1 MKFIVTRYNI
11 STVKGNEVFRMKRYR
26 KRIADDILIRKLE
39 GKGAVLIEGPK
50 WCGKATTAEQLAASI
65 LYMDDPE
72 KKEQNIAMSELNPKR
87 LLKGATPRLI
97 DEWQLAP
104 KLWDAIRFEVD
115 HRGELGQFVLTGS
128 AVPADTREI
137 THSGTGR
144 FTWLT
149 MRPMSLYESGDSTGE
164 VRLKDLFSGAAE
176 IDGASNLSIDR
187 LAFLVCRGGWPQAV
201 DMQDE
206 IALDQAMD
214 YYDAVVHSDINRADN
229 VQKNPER
236 VKRLMRSYARNQ
248 GGQVPNT
255 VLAQDIAANDETPIS
270 EETVASYVSA
280 LRKIFVVE
288 DMPAWNPNLRSKTA
302 IRSSDTRYYID
313 PSIAAAA
320 LGIGPNDLINDLKTF
335 GFLFETLCIRD
346 LRVFADA
353 LNGEVY
359 HYRDKDGLEC
369 DAVVHLRNG
378 NYGLIEIKLGG
389 DRLIEEGAK
398 NLKSMEA
405 KIDTDKMNTPS
416 FLMVLTGTGDYAYR
430 RQDGVYV
437 VPIGCLRN

>member
-1 MKFIVTRYNI
+1 MNG
-11 STVKGNEVFRMKRYR
+11 SEVFQMKNYR
-26 KRIADDILIRKLE
+26 KRIADDILARKLE

-50 WCGKATTAEQLAASI
+50 WCGKTTTAEQVAASI
-65 LYMDDPE
+65 LYMDEPE
-72 KKEQNIAMSELNPKR
+72 KKEQNIAMAELNPKR
-87 LLKGATPRLI
+87 LLKGAAPRLI
-97 DEWQLAP
+97 DEWQIAP

-128 AVPADTREI
+128 AVPSDTKEI

-149 MRPMSLYESGDSTGE
+149 MRPMSLYESGDSSGE
-164 VRLKDLFSGAAE
+164 VSLKALFDGAEE
-176 IDGASNLSIDR
+176 IDGASELSIDR

-201 DMQDE
+201 DMRDE

-214 YYDAVVHSDINRADN
+214 YYDAVVRSDINRADN
-229 VQKNPER
+229 VQKNPEKVR
-236 VKRLMRSYARNQ
+236 RLMRSYARNQ
-248 GGQVPNT
+248 GSQVPNT
-255 VLAQDIAANDETPIS
+255 VLAQDIAANDETPITDD
-270 EETVASYVSA
+270 TVASYVNA

-320 LGIGPNDLINDLKTF
+320 LGIGPNDLVNDLKTF

-346 LRVFADA
+346 LRVFADS
-353 LNGEVY
+353 LNGGVY
-359 HYRDKDGLEC
+359 HYRDKDGQEC
-369 DAVVHLRNG
+369 DAVVHLKNG
-378 NYGLIEIKLGG
+378 KYGLIEIKLGG
-389 DRLIEEGAK
+389 DKLIVEGAK
-398 NLKSMEA
+398 SLKAMEA
-405 KIDTDKMNTPS
+405 KIDTDKMNAPS
-416 FLMVLTGTGDYAYR
+416 FLMVLTGIGDYAYR

-437 VPIGCLRN
+437 VPIGCLKN